1 MFIAFYGVLAIIVL
15 LIYLFIWI
23 LVGVGYL
30 LVGLMIVAAVVAM
43 GVFATLCS
51 LVLGLARLVR
61 YRSSAELRR
70 GLSDGWLFGIG
81 QSRNMSKSR

>member
-15 LIYLFIWI
+15 LLYLFGWI
-23 LVGVGYL
+23 LVGIGYL
-30 LVGLMIVAAVVAM
+30 LVGLAVVVAVIVM
-43 GVFATLCS
+43 GVFALLCS
-51 LVLGLARLVR
+51 LVLGLARLGR